1 MSQYPAR
8 RDLVLLFLVTTLLL
22 CGCSSPRLATEGN
35 PMPEMQVAT
44 FIQTLTPS
52 SAYDTPPRFLN
63 GYAPF
68 FPTIEAKTRQWGYAV
83 VDFNVTTDGKTS
95 DIRAVLAT
103 AYPFAEEAM
112 RAVQKWRFAPA
123 RKHGQTVLVRMRLPF
138 TFRT

>member
-8 RDLVLLFLVTTLLL
+8 RDLVTLCLVTTLLPL
-22 CGCSSPRLATEGN
+22 SCSSPRLATEGD
-35 PMPEMQVAT
+35 PMPETQVAT
-44 FIQTLTPS
+44 FGQTLTPS

-68 FPTIEAKTRQWGYAV
+68 FPATEAKTRQWGYAV
-83 VDFNVTTDGKTS
+83 VEFNVTADGTTS

-112 RAVQKWRFAPA
+112 LAVQKWRFSPA
-123 RKHGQTVLVRMRLPF
+123 RKHGQPVPVRMQLPF
-138 TFRT
+138 TFRA

>member
-1 MSQYPAR
+1 
-8 RDLVLLFLVTTLLL
+8 
-22 CGCSSPRLATEGN
+22 LATEGS
-35 PMPEMQVAT
+35 PMPETQVST
-44 FIQTLTPS
+44 FIRTLTLS

-68 FPTIEAKTRQWGYAV
+68 FPEAEAKRRQWGYAV
-83 VDFNVTTDGKTS
+83 VEFNVAADGTTS

-112 RAVQKWRFAPA
+112 LAVQKWRFAPA
-123 RKHGQTVLVRMRLPF
+123 RKHGQPVLVRMRLPF

>member
-1 MSQYPAR
+1 
-8 RDLVLLFLVTTLLL
+8 
-22 CGCSSPRLATEGN
+22 
-35 PMPEMQVAT
+35 MPETQVAT

-52 SAYDTPPRFLN
+52 SAYDRPPRFLN

-68 FPTIEAKTRQWGYAV
+68 FPATEAKRRQWGYAV
-83 VDFNVTTDGKTS
+83 VEFNVTADGTTS

-112 RAVQKWRFAPA
+112 LAVQKWRFAPA
-123 RKHGQTVLVRMRLPF
+123 RKHGWPVPVRMRLPF

>member
-8 RDLVLLFLVTTLLL
+8 RNLVTLCLVTTLLL
-22 CGCSSPRLATEGN
+22 CGCSSPSWAIEGN
-35 PMPEMQVAT
+35 PMPETQVAT

-68 FPTIEAKTRQWGYAV
+68 FPATEAKTRQWGYAV
-83 VDFNVTTDGKTS
+83 VEFNVTADGTTS

-112 RAVQKWRFAPA
+112 LAVQKWRFAPA
-123 RKHGQTVLVRMRLPF
+123 RKHGWPVPVRMRLPF

>member
-8 RDLVLLFLVTTLLL
+8 RDLGTLCLVTTLLF

-35 PMPEMQVAT
+35 PMPETQVAT

-68 FPTIEAKTRQWGYAV
+68 FPATEAKTRQWGYAV
-83 VDFNVTTDGKTS
+83 VEFNVTADGTTS

-112 RAVQKWRFAPA
+112 LAVQKWRFAPA
-123 RKHGQTVLVRMRLPF
+123 RKHGQPVLVRMRLPF

>member
-8 RDLVLLFLVTTLLL
+8 RDLGTLCLVTTLLF

-35 PMPEMQVAT
+35 PMPETQVAS

-68 FPTIEAKTRQWGYAV
+68 FPATEAKRRQWGYAV
-83 VDFNVTTDGKTS
+83 VDFNVAADGTTS

-103 AYPFAEEAM
+103 AYPFAEEAIL
-112 RAVQKWRFAPA
+112 AVQNWRFAPA
-123 RKHGQTVLVRMRLPF
+123 RKHGQPVLVRMRLPF

>member
-1 MSQYPAR
+1 MSQYLAR
-8 RDLVLLFLVTTLLL
+8 LDLATLCLETTLLV
-22 CGCSSPRLATEGN
+22 CGCSSPRLATEGS
-35 PMPEMQVAT
+35 PMPETQVAT

-52 SAYDTPPRFLN
+52 SAYDRPPRFLN

-68 FPTIEAKTRQWGYAV
+68 FPETEAKSRRWGYAV
-83 VDFNVTTDGKTS
+83 VEFNVTADGTTS

-112 RAVQKWRFAPA
+112 LAVQKWRFAPA
-123 RKHGQTVLVRMRLPF
+123 RKHGWPVPVRMRLPF

>member
-8 RDLVLLFLVTTLLL
+8 RDLVTLCLVTTLLL
-22 CGCSSPRLATEGN
+22 CGCSSPRWAAEGN
-35 PMPEMQVAT
+35 PMPETQVAT
-44 FIQTLTPS
+44 FIQALTPS

-68 FPTIEAKTRQWGYAV
+68 FPEAEAKRRQWGYAV
-83 VDFNVTTDGKTS
+83 VEFDVAADGATS
-95 DIRAVLAT
+95 DVRGVLAT

-112 RAVQKWRFAPA
+112 LAVQRWRFAPA
-123 RKHGQTVLVRMRLPF
+123 RKHGQPVLVRMRLPF

>member
-8 RDLVLLFLVTTLLL
+8 RDLATLCLETALLL
-22 CGCSSPRLATEGN
+22 CGCSSPRLATEGS
-35 PMPEMQVAT
+35 PMPETQVAT

-52 SAYDTPPRFLN
+52 SAYDTPPKFLN

-68 FPTIEAKTRQWGYAV
+68 FPATEARTRQWGYAV
-83 VDFNVTTDGKTS
+83 VEFNVTADGTTS

-112 RAVQKWRFAPA
+112 LAVQRWRFAPA
-123 RKHGQTVLVRMRLPF
+123 RKHGQPVLVRMRLPF

>member
-8 RDLVLLFLVTTLLL
+8 RDLVTLCLVTTLLL
-22 CGCSSPRLATEGN
+22 CGCSSSRLATEGG
-35 PMPEMQVAT
+35 PMPETQVAT

-68 FPTIEAKTRQWGYAV
+68 FPATEAKTRQWGYAV
-83 VDFNVTTDGKTS
+83 VDFNVTADGTTS

-112 RAVQKWRFAPA
+112 LAVQKWRFAPA
-123 RKHGQTVLVRMRLPF
+123 RKHGQPVLVRIRLPF

>member
-8 RDLVLLFLVTTLLL
+8 RDLVTLCLVTTLLL
-22 CGCSSPRLATEGN
+22 WGCSSPRWAAEGD

-68 FPTIEAKTRQWGYAV
+68 FPAAEAKTRQWGYAV
-83 VDFNVTTDGKTS
+83 VEFNVIADGTTR

-112 RAVQKWRFAPA
+112 LALQRWRFAPA
-123 RKHGQTVLVRMRLPF
+123 RKHGQPVLVRMRLPF

>member
-1 MSQYPAR
+1 MGQYPAR
-8 RDLVLLFLVTTLLL
+8 RDLVTLCLVTTLLL
-22 CGCSSPRLATEGN
+22 CGCSSPRLATEGS
-35 PMPEMQVAT
+35 PMPETQVST
-44 FIQTLTPS
+44 FIRTLTLS

-68 FPTIEAKTRQWGYAV
+68 FPEAEAKTRQWGYAV
-83 VDFNVTTDGKTS
+83 VEFNVTVDGTTS

-112 RAVQKWRFAPA
+112 LAVQKWRFAPA
-123 RKHGQTVLVRMRLPF
+123 RKHGQPVLVRMRLPF